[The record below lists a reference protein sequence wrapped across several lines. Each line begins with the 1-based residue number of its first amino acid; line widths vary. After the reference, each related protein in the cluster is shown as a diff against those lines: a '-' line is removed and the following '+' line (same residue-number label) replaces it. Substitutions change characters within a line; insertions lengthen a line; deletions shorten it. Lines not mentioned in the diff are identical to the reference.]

1 MTRLQCVISGV
12 LGGALVGFA
21 PAFSPAGEDAASAA
35 KRQARVTLLETDWA
49 GVQTLVASHVGKVV
63 VVDIWTTTCP
73 ACVAELPKFVA
84 LQNRFGPEQV
94 ACISVNCDYDGVPDK
109 PPAFYRPRVLEMLQK
124 NEAVFPNAMLT
135 TSLIKFLD
143 EAALAS
149 TPAVYVYNAKGKLE
163 RRFDNDDAVR
173 EEDEFH
179 MADVERLV
187 ESLLK

>member
-1 MTRLQCVISGV
+1 MC
-12 LGGALVGFA
+12 ALVGVA
-21 PAFSPAGEDAASAA
+21 PVLASAEEHAASVA
-35 KRQARVTLLETDWA
+35 KPQPRVTLLESDWA
-49 GVQTLVASHVGKVV
+49 GVQTLVASHVGKIV

-73 ACVAELPKFVA
+73 ACVAELPKFAA
-84 LQNRFGPEQV
+84 LQQRFGPEKLV
-94 ACISVNCDYDGVPDK
+94 CISVNCDYDGVPDK
-109 PPAFYRPRVLEMLQK
+109 PPAFYRPRVVEMLEK
-124 NEAVFPNAMLT
+124 NAAVFPNVMLT

-143 EAALAS
+143 EVALAS

-173 EEDEFH
+173 EEDEFR